1 MKTLIK
7 STFAKYLKFHWGLL
21 FILSIISF
29 FSLQTIESAARHFDQ
44 GGSWFAQRQ
53 LLWVVLG
60 VLLCLAISVVDYHK
74 LKRLIPYSYI
84 LGILSLIACIFWGNA
99 THQIDL
105 GIIAFQPV
113 QFAILTTLLFCSYS
127 FEQVW
132 EYDGRWSMIA
142 KLLIIGIFAT
152 LPLILILLIGDT
164 GTALVWLPSLF
175 IMLLITNFP
184 WRYLSLIL
192 ITLIALLPILYYFVL
207 PLAPERPQER
217 IKTYIATINQEKVD
231 INNDAY
237 AQHYISLAIGKAGL
251 RGTGLNSTVED
262 GSIHAQKYIPWKT
275 AHNDFIFAVFAE
287 ERGFLGSL
295 LLLILYASLLIALL
309 FISIQS
315 QDIFASCF
323 TNLAAF
329 WFFSHIFQN
338 ISMCLLL
345 MPITGVPLPFMSYS
359 GTFTITCFAII
370 GIVQSIWI
378 HRKQKLADKSS
389 KIDLLNL
396 NKFASLK

>member
-1 MKTLIK
+1 MKTLIQ
-7 STFAKYLKFHWGLL
+7 STLAKYLKLHWALL
-21 FILSIISF
+21 FILGGISF
-29 FSLQTIESAARHFDQ
+29 LSLSTIESAARHFPQ
-44 GGSWFAQRQ
+44 GGAWFAQRQ
-53 LLWVVLG
+53 LIWVILG
-60 VLLCLAISVVDYHK
+60 VLLCLAISVIDYHK
-74 LKRLIPYSYI
+74 LKKLIPFAYI
-84 LGILSLIACIFWGNA
+84 IGMLALVACIFWGNS
-99 THQIDL
+99 THQLNI
-105 GIIAFQPV
+105 GFISFQPV
-113 QFAILTTLLFCSYS
+113 QFAILTTLLFCSYC

-132 EYDGRWSMIA
+132 EYPGKWSMFA
-142 KLLIIGIFAT
+142 KLIIIGVFAS

-175 IMLLITNFP
+175 IMLLIVNFP

-192 ITLIALLPILYYFVL
+192 ISLIALLPILYYFVL

-217 IKTYIATINQEKVD
+217 IKTYTATINKEEVD
-231 INNDAY
+231 INDDAY

-251 RGTGLNSTVED
+251 RGTGVNSTVED

-295 LLLILYASLLIALL
+295 LLLILYSSLLIALL

-315 QDIFASCF
+315 QDLFASCF

-345 MPITGVPLPFMSYS
+345 MPITGIPLPFMSYS
-359 GTFTITCFAII
+359 GTFTLTCFAII
-370 GIVQSIWI
+370 GIIQSIWI
-378 HRKQKLADKSS
+378 HRRHKPKDSSS
-389 KIDLLNL
+389 KVELINL
-396 NKFASLK
+396 NKFANLK

>member
-1 MKTLIK
+1 M
-7 STFAKYLKFHWGLL
+7 L
-21 FILSIISF
+21 FILGIISF
-29 FSLQTIESAARHFDQ
+29 LSLETIESAARHFDQ

-53 LLWVVLG
+53 LIWIVLG
-60 VLLCLAISVVDYHK
+60 VLLCLAISIIDYHK
-74 LKRLIPYSYI
+74 LKRLIPYAYI
-84 LGILSLIACIFWGNA
+84 VGLLSLVACIFWGNA

-105 GIIAFQPV
+105 GFISFQPV

-132 EYDGRWSMIA
+132 AYPGRWSMVA
-142 KLLIIGIFAT
+142 KLVIITLFAT
-152 LPLILILLIGDT
+152 LPLTLILIIGDT

-175 IMLLITNFP
+175 IMLLIVNFP
-184 WRYLSLIL
+184 WRYLLLIL
-192 ITLIALLPILYYFVL
+192 ITFIALLPILYYFVL

-217 IKTYIATINQEKVD
+217 IKTYIATLNQEEVD

-251 RGTGLNSTVED
+251 RGTGVNSTVED

-287 ERGFLGSL
+287 ERGFLGAL

-315 QDIFASCF
+315 HDIFASCF

-345 MPITGVPLPFMSYS
+345 MPITGIPLPFMSYS
-359 GTFTITCFAII
+359 GTFTLTCFAII
-370 GIVQSIWI
+370 GIAQSIWI
-378 HRKQKLADKSS
+378 HRQPKANDTSS
-389 KIDLLNL
+389 KSDLLNL